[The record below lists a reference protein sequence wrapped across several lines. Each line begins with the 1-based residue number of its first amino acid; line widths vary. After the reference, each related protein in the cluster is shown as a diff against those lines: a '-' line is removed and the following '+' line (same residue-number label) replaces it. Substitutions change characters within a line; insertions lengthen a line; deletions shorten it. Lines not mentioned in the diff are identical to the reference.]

1 MSIIKTYDLFLNRG
15 IAVAPRI
22 HVNQNEEGEEWHF
35 SLFTEDGIA
44 FVPSSVSIIG
54 KKADDIIFT
63 DSGTVVDGKAVIVE
77 TAQMTAVSGKAVA
90 ELRVNNQHGTANFIL
105 DVEPSPTEGGIV
117 SESDLSLIEQ
127 AISSAERIAQYG
139 SPLKANSASDMTN
152 QESVYVY
159 TGTTTSSLTNG
170 HWYYWDGSAWTDG
183 GIYNAQGV
191 NTDTTLSV
199 ANVPA
204 DSKAVG
210 DRFALIYAT
219 DEDGDGNI
227 ILHLGGEE
235 NE

>member
-1 MSIIKTYDLFLNRG
+1 MSIIKTYDLYLNRG

-35 SLFTEDGIA
+35 SIYTEDGQA
-44 FVPSSVSIIG
+44 FVPSSVSIVG

-63 DSGTVVDGKAVIVE
+63 DSGTIVDGKAVIVE
-77 TAQMTAVSGKAVA
+77 TEQMTAVAGKAVA

-139 SPLKANSASDMTN
+139 SPLKANSASDMAN

-170 HWYYWDGSAWTDG
+170 HWYTWNGSAWEDG
-183 GIYNAQGV
+183 GVYNAAAV
-191 NTDTTLSV
+191 NTDKTMTL
-199 ANVPA
+199 NDVPA
-204 DSKAVG
+204 DAAAVG
-210 DRFALIYAT
+210 AYGLTVINGVLNQIFE
-219 DEDGDGNI
+219 ED
-227 ILHLGGEE
+227 
-235 NE
+235 